1 VIAVERVDFVPIPT
15 RDPAQA
21 RRFYGEL
28 LGLPESSSS
37 ADSVWFEFETS
48 NVTLGLFQPEKLGLE
63 FVPATGVAVRVPDVD
78 EARARLEAEGV
89 EFRGETIDSGVCH
102 LAVLTDPDGN
112 RVLIHRRYAP
122 FPDGTRP

>member
-1 VIAVERVDFVPIPT
+1 VIEVERVDFVAIPT

-48 NVTLGLFQPEKLGLE
+48 NVTFGLWQPEKLGAE
-63 FVPATGVAVRVPDVD
+63 FVPATGIAVRVPDVD

-89 EFRGETIDSGVCH
+89 EFRGETIDSGVCRMAH
-102 LAVLTDPDGN
+102 CVDFDGN
-112 RVLIHRRYAP
+112 ALIVHRRYAA
-122 FPDGTRP
+122 

>member
-89 EFRGETIDSGVCH
+89 EFRGETIDSGVCRMAH
-102 LAVLTDPDGN
+102 CTDFDGN
-112 RVLIHRRYAP
+112 ALIVHRRYAP
-122 FPDGTRP
+122 HG